1 MNVTLMGIFQEHHFF
16 LEGVAEGKNKHI
28 CSTLCFGAAEVS
40 PGAEKRLFEESPT
53 ATMKLSP
60 RTL

>member
-1 MNVTLMGIFQEHHFF
+1 MGIFQEHYFI

-28 CSTLCFGAAEVS
+28 HSTLCFGAAEVS